1 MTILERLRAATGPD
15 RELDALIWLETTDGA
30 TRREST
36 VTSSTNLWSPYTI
49 DETRDATGRL
59 ITVPS
64 YTASIDAA
72 LALVERMLPGCGVVI
87 HANNDSY
94 MKDSAILHVPSYS
107 SPPKCDGHGAT
118 PALAILTALFAALE
132 AKEKK

>member
-36 VTSSTNLWSPYTI
+36 VTSSTNLWPPYTI

-72 LALVERMLPGCGVVI
+72 LALVERMLPGAAYDMHKSDKGY
-87 HANNDSY
+87 SF
-94 MKDSAILHVPSYS
+94 SILRAYLDRPYF
-107 SPPKCDGHGAT
+107 GGAT

-132 AKEKK
+132 AKERT

>member
-36 VTSSTNLWSPYTI
+36 VTSSTNLWPPYTI

-72 LALVERMLPGCGVVI
+72 LALVERMLPGRDIAVYAFGGKEWRCIIGG
-87 HANNDSY
+87 HTSW
-94 MKDSAILHVPSYS
+94 
-107 SPPKCDGHGAT
+107 PKLM
-118 PALAILTALFAALE
+118 PAPLAILTALFAALE
-132 AKEKK
+132 AKERT